1 LSCSLKTAGLAGLLL
16 AVWVSHAVAQ
26 EHAWLDPKLLEAAKA
41 EGGEMTIYSDTN
53 EGEGLPLFKL
63 FEAATGIKTNY
74 VRGADPPLMARM
86 VVEFRGNQKAWDVAQ
101 LGTMDKIPA
110 QLLQQFEPAEA
121 KNISAE
127 ARDKDKRWYG
137 LYANYNTPAYNT
149 QHVQAGEL
157 PKTYA
162 DFVQHK
168 DWAGHVAIDSTD
180 SEWLYAMVQYYG
192 EDKATALIKDIV
204 AAIQP
209 VTTDGHLAQARS
221 VGSGE
226 YWVSL
231 NNFVN
236 LTMNVKLAGGPIDYF
251 PLDPVALTFGAVGIS
266 AKAPHPNTALLAANF
281 LLSREAQTFL
291 AKYGRIPTRADVES
305 NPPGIVAA
313 INKKKVI
320 TVLLT
325 ADEEHKWQK
334 KFDELFRGK

>member
-1 LSCSLKTAGLAGLLL
+1 LFHPLKTAGIAGLLL
-16 AVWVSHAVAQ
+16 AASLAHAAAQ
-26 EHAWLDPKLLEAAKA
+26 DHPWLDPKLLEAAKA

-86 VVEFRGNQKAWDVAQ
+86 VMEFRGNQKAWDVAQ

-110 QLLQQFEPAEA
+110 QLLQQFDPAEA
-121 KNISAE
+121 QNISAE
-127 ARDKDKRWYG
+127 ARDKDRRWYG
-137 LYANYNTPAYNT
+137 LYANYNAPAYNT
-149 QHVQAGEL
+149 QHVKADDL

-162 DFVQHK
+162 DFAQHK
-168 DWAGHVAIDSTD
+168 DWAGHVAIDGTD
-180 SEWLYAMVQYYG
+180 SEWLWAMVQYYG
-192 EDKATALIKDIV
+192 DDKATALIKDIV
-204 AAIQP
+204 AALQP

-231 NNFVN
+231 NNFV
-236 LTMNVKLAGGPIDYF
+236 K
-251 PLDPVALTFGAVGIS
+251 LDPVALTFGAVGIS

-281 LLSREAQTFL
+281 LLSQEAQTFL
-291 AKYGRIPTRADVES
+291 AKFGRIPTRADVES

-334 KFDELFRGK
+334 RFDELFKGR